1 MGSLKPLRTRDLQES
16 KILVRVPN
24 WVGDAVMTLPALRAL
39 RAALPKAQIT
49 LLARAW
55 VRDVYPLDELAF
67 RILDYDSQ
75 TTHRGLKGRLAIA
88 RSLKHEKF
96 DLALLFQNAFDA
108 AFVAW
113 MARIPARAGY
123 TRDGRHVLLTHSAD
137 VPARGEIP
145 AHESHY
151 YLELLRRLGLIRS
164 YEQVHQ
170 IVLPRPASKG
180 SEGSLRRLLR
190 DLGSE
195 GELKSIVGL
204 SPGASF
210 GTAKRWPA
218 NYFAELVKGLDVE
231 LGATCVLFGSEEE
244 ARLAEEI
251 AEMSGAKVFSLAG
264 KTSLAMFASLVADC
278 DAYVTNDTGTMH
290 IAAAL
295 GVPTVAIFGP
305 TNERE
310 TAPLGPNVEM
320 MIGAADCRPC
330 KLRHC
335 PYGHHN
341 CMVSISPN
349 EVLKRIRPLLV
360 PD

>member
-1 MGSLKPLRTRDLQES
+1 MGRLHPLRKSDLQES

-39 RAALPKAQIT
+39 RAALPEAQVT

-55 VRDVYPLDELAF
+55 VRDVYPLNDLGF
-67 RILDYDSQ
+67 RLIDYDSQ
-75 TTHRGLKGRLAIA
+75 TTHRGLQGRLAIA
-88 RSLKHEKF
+88 RSLRHEKF
-96 DLALLFQNAFDA
+96 DVALLFQNAFDA

-123 TRDGRHVLLTHSAD
+123 ARDGRDLLLTHPVK
-137 VPARGEIP
+137 VPARGETP

-151 YLELLRRLGLIRS
+151 YLELLKRLDLVPS

-170 IVLPRPASKG
+170 IVLPRRTSKG
-180 SEGSLRRLLR
+180 SEGSLRSVLR
-190 DLGSE
+190 DLGSA
-195 GELKSIVGL
+195 GERKRIVGL

-210 GTAKRWPA
+210 GTAKRWPT
-218 NYFAELVKGLDVE
+218 NYFAELVKRLDGE
-231 LGATCVLFGSEEE
+231 LGATCVLFGSERE

-290 IAAAL
+290 VAAAL

-305 TNERE
+305 TDERE

-320 MIGAADCRPC
+320 IIGVADCRPC

-335 PYGHHN
+335 PYDHHN
-341 CMVSISPN
+341 CMVSISPD
-349 EVLKRIRPLLV
+349 EVLKRIRPLLLS
-360 PD
+360 